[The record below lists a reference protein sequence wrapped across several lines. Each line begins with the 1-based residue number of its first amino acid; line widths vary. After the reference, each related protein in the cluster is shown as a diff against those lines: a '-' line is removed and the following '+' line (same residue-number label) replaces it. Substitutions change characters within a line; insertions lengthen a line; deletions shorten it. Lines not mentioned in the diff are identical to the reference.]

1 MGNGLNML
9 ENKLGKLDKSRWF
22 HTRHEIPCTSKCMAC
37 LYLHH
42 VGQCYLYIEHVR
54 MKAPIILHTSQQK
67 VDSLGPTAMRAEV
80 RPPSFRS
87 QVGLWRLVQRFQTTT
102 RLPKSMLDGSRWALR
117 HSKTAKTTWSSHGC
131 GNYGDL
137 RDHNWDI
144 CCRNGAK
151 PWQNHDGRWSIG
163 REDRATWQAFLDAQ
177 WIPFKVSSQEHIE
190 HTVDGPA
197 KSKSPVHMVVNIPL
211 FIGFL
216 PFYPIIYRLSTILLV
231 VYRMGFG
238 GTLGLDK
245 VDKRNWRGSAAG
257 PRCGWVPKEMDENK
271 AQL

>member
-1 MGNGLNML
+1 MEADEHYAIAKLRKRPGAAMAVEIMGISGTTI
-9 ENKLGKLDKSRWF
+9 G
-22 HTRHEIPCTSKCMAC
+22 TSAVEM
-37 LYLHH
+37 
-42 VGQCYLYIEHVR
+42 G
-54 MKAPIILHTSQQK
+54 
-67 VDSLGPTAMRAEV
+67 
-80 RPPSFRS
+80 
-87 QVGLWRLVQRFQTTT
+87 
-102 RLPKSMLDGSRWALR
+102 
-117 HSKTAKTTWSSHGC
+117 
-131 GNYGDL
+131 
-137 RDHNWDI
+137 
-144 CCRNGAK
+144 
-151 PWQNHDGRWSIG
+151 QNHGKTMT
-163 REDRATWQAFLDAQ
+163 EDDPLDERTEQ
-177 WIPFKVSSQEHIE
+177 PDKRFWMHHWIPFKVSSQEHIE